1 MADDEGT
8 PDSLFGASHTPAPPS
23 SAAAT
28 ASSAPPAAGPSFVPR
43 AVKRKPVPA
52 RPSAAALLAPSG
64 APAPPPKPSSPS
76 PLAAAVASASPAPPS
91 APPKPAEPPKISQQ
105 ERERLESV
113 LCAVET
119 ALSDFGLSVHRGA
132 GGQGGG
138 GGLLERFKEGREALH
153 ISQILTLPPVRAL
166 TGSQADL
173 QKALRLRD
181 SPIVKIDETGFQIG
195 RKEAPDVQRLEQLE
209 AADWDDTVIYLENI
223 PFSIAAGDSSLT
235 TFLASALSTI
245 PQRVIVPP
253 MFDRAH
259 PLALDPVPAAG
270 GRGAGGGASQADAF
284 RAAQDAQEGRRRA
297 RQLPKS
303 GGPFKGFAFVVLP
316 GREEAERVVR
326 EWAWAREEKAG
337 AEGAGEGEEEGLGEQ
352 GEEAEDAEMGE
363 VEQEGGAGGTGTA
376 SDEGKTGKLGCA
388 ARARFAGMRAL
399 SYDGWLLLKDEYL
412 AYRHSLETLVEAQH
426 EGTLVA
432 LRNPPT
438 KRDQPPHLARQN
450 GGARDPPSPSSRR
463 SGKRAASP
471 TSPAFDGDVR
481 LGSTPTTGPST
492 SSATAVK
499 RPRRAPSPTAV
510 LNQRLKRLRT
520 PSPGLDLSSD
530 AALEV
535 AGAFPAAC
543 VLWVRNVHEK
553 SGRTS
558 LKALFGALL
567 ETLQEGSGKGVEFV
581 DYEKGLD
588 TCYLRFSSPTL
599 ASLVL
604 SHLTSTPSLHLSPT
618 ALSPLGALSP
628 SSRTAAESDL
638 RRPLAASLLEGDA
651 ERKYWANVPEA
662 TRKAARHAAGGTVAL
677 LKAPGMGGGERRT
690 EGGRAGGRRG
700 GGRKGRKNEGGA
712 GGPVEAEVQ
721 VKEEDVEEEEPVVA
735 EVVEEPQ
742 KKRKKPSRL

>member
-8 PDSLFGASHTPAPPS
+8 PDSLFGASHTPAPD
-23 SAAAT
+23 AAAPTT
-28 ASSAPPAAGPSFVPR
+28 ASSVPAAAGPSFVPR
-43 AVKRKPVPA
+43 AVKRKPAPA
-52 RPSAAALLAPSG
+52 RPSAAALLAKAG
-64 APAPPPKPSSPS
+64 APAVSPEPAS
-76 PLAAAVASASPAPPS
+76 ASPLPLAAASASASPAP
-91 APPKPAEPPKISQQ
+91 APPTPAEPPKLSPQ
-105 ERERLESV
+105 ERERLEAV

-119 ALSDFGLSVHRGA
+119 ALSDYGLSVHRGA
-132 GGQGGG
+132 GGQRGG
-138 GGLLERFKEGREALH
+138 GGLLERFKEGRQALH

-181 SPIVKIDETGFQIG
+181 SPIVQIDETGFQVG
-195 RKEAPDVQRLEQLE
+195 RKKAPDVQRLEQLE
-209 AADWDDTVIYLENI
+209 AADWDDTVVYLENI
-223 PFSIAAGDSSLT
+223 PFSLAAGDSSLT
-235 TFLASALSTI
+235 TFLASALSTV
-245 PQRVIVPP
+245 PQRVVVPP
-253 MFDRAH
+253 LFDRAH
-259 PLALDPVPAAG
+259 PLALDPVPSSSSSAAG
-270 GRGAGGGASQADAF
+270 EASQADAF
-284 RAAQDAQEGRRRA
+284 RAAQDAQLGRRRA
-297 RQLPKS
+297 RGLPKG
-303 GGPFKGFAFVVLP
+303 GGPFKGFAFVLLP
-316 GREEAERVVR
+316 SGEEAERVVR
-326 EWAWAREEKAG
+326 EWAWERGEV
-337 AEGAGEGEEEGLGEQ
+337 EGAAGGGEGEGEEK
-352 GEEAEDAEMGE
+352 EAEDGAEDTEMGE
-363 VEQEGGAGGTGTA
+363 VGQTGGADGEGKGV
-376 SDEGKTGKLGCA
+376 DEGKKDKVGCA
-388 ARARFAGMRAL
+388 GRARFAGMRAL
-399 SYDGWLLLKDEYL
+399 SYDGWLQLKNEYL
-412 AYRHSLETLVEAQH
+412 AYRRTLETLVEAQH
-426 EGTLVA
+426 EGTLIA

-450 GGARDPPSPSSRR
+450 GGARDPPSSSSRR
-463 SGKRAASP
+463 SAKRAASP

-492 SSATAVK
+492 TVK
-499 RPRRAPSPTAV
+499 RPRRAASPTAV

-588 TCYLRFSSPTL
+588 TCYLRFASPTL

-604 SHLTSTPSLHLSPT
+604 SHLNSIPSLHLSPT

-677 LKAPGMGGGERRT
+677 LKAPGMGGGGERRA
-690 EGGRAGGRRG
+690 EGGGAGGRTGGRRG
-700 GGRKGRKNEGGA
+700 GGRKGRRNEAGA
-712 GGPVEAEVQ
+712 GGHAEAEVQ
-721 VKEEDVEEEEPVVA
+721 VKEEEEEPVVVPA
-735 EVVEEPQ
+735 VVEEPQ

>member
-1 MADDEGT
+1 M
-8 PDSLFGASHTPAPPS
+8 
-23 SAAAT
+23 
-28 ASSAPPAAGPSFVPR
+28 
-43 AVKRKPVPA
+43 
-52 RPSAAALLAPSG
+52 
-64 APAPPPKPSSPS
+64 
-76 PLAAAVASASPAPPS
+76 
-91 APPKPAEPPKISQQ
+91 
-105 ERERLESV
+105 
-113 LCAVET
+113 
-119 ALSDFGLSVHRGA
+119 
-132 GGQGGG
+132 
-138 GGLLERFKEGREALH
+138 
-153 ISQILTLPPVRAL
+153 
-166 TGSQADL
+166 
-173 QKALRLRD
+173 
-181 SPIVKIDETGFQIG
+181 
-195 RKEAPDVQRLEQLE
+195 
-209 AADWDDTVIYLENI
+209 
-223 PFSIAAGDSSLT
+223 AAGDSSLT
-235 TFLASALSTI
+235 TFLASALSTV

-259 PLALDPVPAAG
+259 PLALDPLG
-270 GRGAGGGASQADAF
+270 SSSSGGGGGGGGGGGESSQADAF
-284 RAAQDAQEGRRRA
+284 RAAQDAQLGRSRRA
-297 RQLPKS
+297 RALPKG

-316 GREEAERVVR
+316 SGDEAERVVR
-326 EWAWAREEKAG
+326 EWVWEDERDEVG
-337 AEGAGEGEEEGLGEQ
+337 AAGEAGEEGRDEGEGDGGGGAAQE
-352 GEEAEDAEMGE
+352 GAEDAEMTEAGLDGE
-363 VEQEGGAGGTGTA
+363 GDGAGKV
-376 SDEGKTGKLGCA
+376 SSEVKTGKLDCA

-399 SYDGWLLLKDEYL
+399 SYDGWLRLKDEYL
-412 AYRHSLETLVEAQH
+412 AYRRSVETLVEAQH
-426 EGTLVA
+426 EGTLAA

-438 KRDQPPHLARQN
+438 KRDQPPHLARQHGGGG
-450 GGARDPPSPSSRR
+450 GGARDPPSSSSRR

-492 SSATAVK
+492 SSTTTAAK
-499 RPRRAPSPTAV
+499 RPRGAPSPTAV

-604 SHLTSTPSLHLSPT
+604 DHLTSTPSLHLSPT
-618 ALSPLGALSP
+618 ALSPLGSLSP

-651 ERKYWANVPEA
+651 ERKYWASVPEA

-677 LKAPGMGGGERRT
+677 LKAPGMGGGERRAA
-690 EGGRAGGRRG
+690 EGGGGGGGRTGGRRG
-700 GGRKGRKNEGGA
+700 GGRKGRRNEASA
-712 GGPVEAEVQ
+712 GGPSDAEAQ
-721 VKEEDVEEEEPVVA
+721 VKEEEHEEPVV
-735 EVVEEPQ
+735 VEAIDEPQ